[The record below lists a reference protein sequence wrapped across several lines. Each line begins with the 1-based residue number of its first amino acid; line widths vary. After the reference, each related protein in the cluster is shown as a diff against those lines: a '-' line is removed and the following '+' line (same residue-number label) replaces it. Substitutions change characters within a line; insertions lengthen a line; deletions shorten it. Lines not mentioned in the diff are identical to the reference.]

1 MPSFGWAF
9 WYNEMSLYL
18 DNGYINMSYV
28 LDKGCPFNFVIN
40 GRGTGKT
47 YGALKLCTVD
57 RPERFLYMRRTQV
70 QLELISSE
78 AMSPLKPVAYDCGI
92 DLTYRNISKYSK
104 GIYKADQDGSPIG
117 YMAALSTFSNLRG
130 FDMSDVSLWI
140 MDEFIPER
148 HERPLKNEGAAFL
161 NAYETINRNRELQG
175 HPPLKVLLLGNSNT
189 LVSPI
194 LLELGLVDVVSSMRE
209 NDIDEYVDTQRGV
222 AVFVL
227 HDSPISQKKAETALY
242 RVASDKYKNMAL
254 ENTFKGDDFCR
265 TGKRPLNEY
274 KPFVKI
280 GIICIYKHK
289 SKTEFYATTQKAG
302 KFILEYGDST
312 EEISRAMKKC
322 GESLFQA
329 YMLKNIVFSAHSSEI
344 LFKSFII

>member
-1 MPSFGWAF
+1 MG
-9 WYNEMSLYL
+9 LYL
-18 DNGYINMSYV
+18 PNGYVDIRWI
-28 LDKGCPFNFVIN
+28 LAQGLPFNFLVG

-47 YGALKLCTVD
+47 YGALKVVVEDHIKFMLT
-57 RPERFLYMRRTQV
+57 RRTQAQIDIV
-70 QLELISSE
+70 TKNEFSPFKPINRDLGVDITAAKITKYNTGFYAE
-78 AMSPLKPVAYDCGI
+78 AGGD
-92 DLTYRNISKYSK
+92 
-104 GIYKADQDGSPIG
+104 PIG
-117 YMAALSTFSNLRG
+117 YASALSTMSNLRG
-130 FDMSDVSLWI
+130 FDASDVQLWI
-140 MDEFIPER
+140 FDEFIPER
-148 HERPLKNEGAAFL
+148 HERPIKNEGAAFL
-161 NAYETINRNRELQG
+161 NAYETMNRNRELQG

-194 LLELGLVDVVSSMRE
+194 LLELGLVDVVSAMRE
-209 NDIDEYVDTQRGV
+209 NDVDEYVNAERGV
-222 AVFVL
+222 AVFVP
-227 HDSPISQKKAETALY
+227 HDSPISAKKAETALY

-302 KFILEYGDST
+302 KFTLDYGDST

-322 GESLFQA
+322 GESLFHA
-329 YMLKNIVFSAHSSEI
+329 YMLKNIVFSAHSIEI